1 MPDRESSAKADLHTK
16 ATPMADLVDYQSGS
30 IVSRRVLKQQA
41 GVLTVFAF
49 DQGQSLSEHTSP
61 FDAVIHVIEGEAE
74 VTLSGSPF
82 QVRDGEMILIPGNV
96 AHSVKAVERFKMV
109 LTLVMSRG
117 APDQAQQP

>member
-1 MPDRESSAKADLHTK
+1 MV
-16 ATPMADLVDYQSGS
+16 DLVEYQEGS

-49 DQGQSLSEHTSP
+49 DRGQSLSEHTSP
-61 FDAVIHVIEGEAE
+61 FDAVIHVIEGAAE

-82 QVRDGEMILIPGNV
+82 RVQTGEMILIPGNV
-96 AHSVKAVERFKMV
+96 AHAVTAVERCKLV

-117 APDQAQQP
+117 GLDQPQ